1 MKKINQSGLAVAF
14 RNPEPGREREYPS
27 TWLLLVGD
35 QLLEIVVTHD
45 AEARPHV
52 TWKEA
57 A

>member
-1 MKKINQSGLAVAF
+1 MKKINQSVLAVAF
-14 RNPEPGREREYPS
+14 GNPEPRREREYPS

-35 QLLEIVVTHD
+35 QVLEVVVTHD
-45 AEARPHV
+45 AEARPHL